1 MEKAGGR
8 NGRKKRENEIQMSD
22 IKERRK
28 RGRERRLDSR
38 RGGKEK
44 RRRKEGRKGGRER
57 DKEEKRVQERQSEGR
72 SIFLKNIPQTRCELE
87 KGIGEAERKRDIG

>member
-8 NGRKKRENEIQMSD
+8 NGRKKRENEIQMSE
-22 IKERRK
+22 KEGEKEGWNREEEEKK
-28 RGRERRLDSR
+28 REEG
-38 RGGKEK
+38 
-44 RRRKEGRKGGRER
+44 RKEGRKGGRER